1 MVKLASK
8 LSQFCEACGI
18 EGRGEGLRSALASFI
33 THSLIDA
40 HKVLCLCAIS
50 GDSLF
55 LDEGFTELV
64 ACDAC
69 AMPAAVKCAKF
80 YFFKGVPFLNELSL
94 PDWILLEPITH
105 STVVLQI
112 L

>member
-1 MVKLASK
+1 M
-8 LSQFCEACGI
+8 
-18 EGRGEGLRSALASFI
+18 I
-33 THSLIDA
+33 TQGLIDA

-55 LDEGFTELV
+55 LDDGFIELV
-64 ACDAC
+64 ARDAC

-94 PDWILLEPITH
+94 PDWIYLVPIALLSNALKWDLPEIEVRSLELGTN
-105 STVVLQI
+105 
-112 L
+112 